1 VVDTPLS
8 VADAL
13 TVIREGGLESHGHLA
28 LLYAA
33 ITVMDLAEHDET
45 ITISDML
52 HLLNYLDTLFSEMG
66 ARALY
71 VRTGRDNLGRKAP
84 DSTDQFVTDKAEW
97 IEWLA
102 NRGLLGESMA
112 RTD

>member
-1 VVDTPLS
+1 MSGTPLS
-8 VADAL
+8 AADAL
-13 TVIREGGLESHGHLA
+13 TVIREGGLESHGYLA

-33 ITVMDLAEHDET
+33 VTVMGLAEHDET

-52 HLLNYLDTLFSEMG
+52 SLLDYPDTLFSEMG

-71 VRTGRDNLGRKAP
+71 VRTGRDNLGWNAP
-84 DSTDQFVTDKAEW
+84 DRPNQFVTDKTEW
-97 IEWLA
+97 IKWLA
-102 NRGLLGESMA
+102 DRRLLAHSAE